1 MESRRSGQSLAKS
14 INSLLGLKTHL
25 TSSWADSVCNIIK
38 DLPSEEPH
46 KGSQTKYPDYNT
58 KSSFESND
66 AEVGTTNELSV
77 LNTHLSQL
85 NLQRRHALNEIL
97 DIKGNIRVFCRI
109 RPIITEE
116 KSGYLGHVVA
126 SDSSNVVL
134 KLDNNKNK
142 SYSFDKVFHQGSSQD
157 EVFSEIEP
165 VIKSVIDG
173 YNVCIFAYRQTG
185 TGKSFTMEGKPD
197 SPGVVPRAIEALF
210 KQGFVSPSDEQINR
224 PHYKMSFNPNRSK
237 RGVKINNLVA
247 IKRSNINQAIR
258 LYKLGSQF
266 RSTAST
272 NSNLTSSRSHCL
284 IRISLTCSN
293 APERRREM
301 NKIWMVDLGGSE
313 RVLKTK
319 AWGRRLEEGKA
330 INLSLSAL
338 GDVIS
343 ALQRR
348 KSHIPYRNSKLTQV
362 LRDSLGEDSKTL
374 MLVHVSP
381 KEEDLCETVCSLGF
395 ATRARSIH
403 LGMEE
408 SNEIQAK
415 KEIEM
420 TTLLQKVNELE
431 YEGQAIKRNI
441 KKLEERLEHL
451 IRTTSYDENLEALHL
466 YNELPLSNMDMDKHN
481 NRDVIADP
489 STKLP
494 RFMRPTVCS
503 RRKSGTDNQTSKI
516 LWKKHALPGR
526 KRSSS
531 VYAETIARSISEYSS
546 ICSTSKTSCLLNLDM
561 NSGDT
566 ETEYSQDASE
576 CDIKMVVFPEQEE
589 PPMNLSRSTTGH
601 IHKSNVEYANRKEN
615 RTDSKRGLTMKN
627 WIHVQ
632 KNKPTTSTYIHQGKQ
647 VIAIPI
653 PEKKSRCDGQNKG
666 ETLQHEKGCNH
677 NFLKKKFLKND
688 SIKKLDNSGAA
699 GKTTIGVVVDETP
712 SKLDDFVIDD
722 SSCNPTS
729 TSYITDN
736 KVMEET
742 WDSKDGFTKKD
753 ECIPTLAAVVYDRL
767 NQGEDYRVYGT
778 SIKQVDGHNSSKD
791 SMCKDSQCNY
801 SPFKMW
807 NNMIHLKEESHD
819 QVLYSKLEPE
829 IQRQPNETCN
839 DALACP
845 GWREEKIQTEA
856 ISSDDRMKSEDNE
869 NGNSCAS
876 PQYMET
882 NTRHFLSTMRS
893 QRALF
898 RDPSLA
904 DQNLARISFGSSE
917 KIHMLGIYHLLRQKI
932 QIICAGALLGLGV
945 QNLGLND
952 DFFYGLTL

>member
-1 MESRRSGQSLAKS
+1 M
-14 INSLLGLKTHL
+14 
-25 TSSWADSVCNIIK
+25 
-38 DLPSEEPH
+38 
-46 KGSQTKYPDYNT
+46 
-58 KSSFESND
+58 
-66 AEVGTTNELSV
+66 
-77 LNTHLSQL
+77 
-85 NLQRRHALNEIL
+85 
-97 DIKGNIRVFCRI
+97 
-109 RPIITEE
+109 
-116 KSGYLGHVVA
+116 
-126 SDSSNVVL
+126 
-134 KLDNNKNK
+134 
-142 SYSFDKVFHQGSSQD
+142 
-157 EVFSEIEP
+157 
-165 VIKSVIDG
+165 
-173 YNVCIFAYRQTG
+173 
-185 TGKSFTMEGKPD
+185 
-197 SPGVVPRAIEALF
+197 
-210 KQGFVSPSDEQINR
+210 
-224 PHYKMSFNPNRSK
+224 
-237 RGVKINNLVA
+237 
-247 IKRSNINQAIR
+247 
-258 LYKLGSQF
+258 
-266 RSTAST
+266 
-272 NSNLTSSRSHCL
+272 
-284 IRISLTCSN
+284 
-293 APERRREM
+293 
-301 NKIWMVDLGGSE
+301 
-313 RVLKTK
+313 
-319 AWGRRLEEGKA
+319 
-330 INLSLSAL
+330 
-338 GDVIS
+338 
-343 ALQRR
+343 
-348 KSHIPYRNSKLTQV
+348 
-362 LRDSLGEDSKTL
+362 
-374 MLVHVSP
+374 
-381 KEEDLCETVCSLGF
+381 
-395 ATRARSIH
+395 
-403 LGMEE
+403 
-408 SNEIQAK
+408 
-415 KEIEM
+415 
-420 TTLLQKVNELE
+420 
-431 YEGQAIKRNI
+431 
-441 KKLEERLEHL
+441 
-451 IRTTSYDENLEALHL
+451 
-466 YNELPLSNMDMDKHN
+466 
-481 NRDVIADP
+481 
-489 STKLP
+489 
-494 RFMRPTVCS
+494 
-503 RRKSGTDNQTSKI
+503 
-516 LWKKHALPGR
+516 KKHALPGR

-561 NSGDT
+561 NSGDN

-589 PPMNLSRSTTGH
+589 PPMNLSRSTTDH

-677 NFLKKKFLKND
+677 NFPKKKFLKND

-753 ECIPTLAAVVYDRL
+753 ECIPTLAVVVYDRL

-882 NTRHFLSTMRS
+882 NTRHFLSTMKS

-945 QNLGLND
+945 QILGLNH